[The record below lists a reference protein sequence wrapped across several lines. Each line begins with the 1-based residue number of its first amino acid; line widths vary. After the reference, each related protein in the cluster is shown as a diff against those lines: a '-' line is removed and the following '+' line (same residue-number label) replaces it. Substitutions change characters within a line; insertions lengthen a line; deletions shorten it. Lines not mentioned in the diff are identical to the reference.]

1 MLDGYSFSA
10 DQAGLDEAY
19 NLQAKAYR
27 NIFDKIGLDYKVI
40 LADSGTMGGKNSQEF
55 SAPAEVGE
63 DTIAYTDGT
72 YAANLEKA
80 TSKFVGVQ
88 QTADPAELQKQ
99 ATPGAH
105 SVDEAAESLGLESSQ
120 IIK

>member
-19 NLQAKAYR
+19 NLQAQAYR
-27 NIFDKIGLDYKVI
+27 NIFDRIGLEYKVI
-40 LADSGTMGGKNSQEF
+40 LADSGTMGGKNSHEF

-80 TSKFVGVQ
+80 TSKFAGVQ
-88 QTADPAELQKQ
+88 QTDAPAELTKQ
-99 ATPGAH
+99 PTPGAH
-105 SVDEAAESLGLESSQ
+105 RQ
-120 IIK
+120 IKPKMLFQWELMQR